1 MGVTVKPT
9 AYISWIPKG
18 KISVCPTEA
27 YISWLPM
34 GTIEVTPKIC
44 AAWLP
49 MGTLSVKPSICA
61 SIVPGSQKAKVDT
74 SRRVTKPS
82 TVAGDTK
89 RKIGVSVT
97 DTADAERIVGRTEE
111 IAGDTLREVTAIETA
126 GADTKRRTYLPN
138 GAFVATQAYISWI
151 PFGKILVK
159 PTTAYISCIPMGTIE
174 LKPQIC
180 AAWLP
185 MGTISL
191 RPQIAASIVPPSE
204 WQVTVTADALRK
216 VTQANAVSADTHRD
230 VNSTN
235 SVTGDTRREV
245 YSKFIAVAVADL
257 LRRVAMPNIV
267 TADTQRTLGGVWA
280 TVCADTQRITDANY
294 CVVRGA
300 AWREVK
306 KNERIPFD
314 TKRIP
319 GIGTIVLADTYL
331 VTGSGEPATAD
342 LARNVV
348 KREMVKADT
357 SIRYPWILEYV
368 NRSQSVRLMAKRL
381 KSSAATTPITQ
392 NFRDHGIRS
401 FSMVLGELTLS
412 DTFQLETV
420 QPMNIDDEV
429 QGQIFDYHF
438 HFLVEETSQRDLV
451 QTVKGMYSKDAL
463 LYTAINATV
472 SELNVSFYAR
482 QIATALGLEVNMVCD
497 DFIPSQNFENAGM
510 TYQDMISA
518 LFGWTSKL
526 PQRQI
531 NVFIRGNT
539 LNIIQRGLEK
549 SVVDI
554 SDWPHSRPTIE
565 RKLVRS
571 IWHSNNNEN
580 PDNQAHNEED
590 DAPVPFTG
598 TISHEDISY
607 TYEDGYLVREK
618 NEDGETTYSY
628 QNEYDHQGHMT
639 GKYVSRKETRNKDGS
654 MSEVE
659 YVYAATA
666 NNIYLFKERER
677 SREPKD
683 TPSYMDEWDSERITY
698 HAPIGYGWYAT
709 TVYED
714 GERVGSS
721 LSQGAPGGKASQY
734 TIDQSALGLGSHYS
748 SYYDEDGAYVPFS
761 SLIDTEFP
769 VVGDEYLWILTKAIE
784 WLNRKVQETITVEIH
799 ANIRDG
805 VPDVEHIVD
814 FTERIRFDGN
824 EYFLVSNSVELNPR
838 SLRQVI
844 KMTRWY

>member
-1 MGVTVKPT
+1 MATAQGDTLRHPYLPVGVFVEPT
-9 AYISWIPKG
+9 
-18 KISVCPTEA
+18 A

-34 GTIEVTPKIC
+34 GEVVI
-44 AAWLP
+44 
-49 MGTLSVKPSICA
+49 
-61 SIVPGSQKAKVDT
+61 
-74 SRRVTKPS
+74 
-82 TVAGDTK
+82 
-89 RKIGVSVT
+89 
-97 DTADAERIVGRTEE
+97 
-111 IAGDTLREVTAIETA
+111 
-126 GADTKRRTYLPN
+126 
-138 GAFVATQAYISWI
+138 
-151 PFGKILVK
+151 
-159 PTTAYISCIPMGTIE
+159 
-174 LKPQIC
+174 
-180 AAWLP
+180 
-185 MGTISL
+185 
-191 RPQIAASIVPPSE
+191 RPQIAASWVPMGEIHLKPQLIASLVTP
-204 WQVTVTADALRK
+204 WQWHTTARADVQRK
-216 VTQANAVSADTHRD
+216 LVQANDVSADTQRE
-230 VNSTN
+230 VKSTN
-235 SVTGDTRREV
+235 TVAVDTQREV
-245 YSKFIAVAVADL
+245 YSRFIAVAVADL
-257 LRRVAMPNIV
+257 LRKLTLTNTT
-267 TADTQRTLGGVWA
+267 TADTRRTVGGEWV
-280 TVCADTQRITDANY
+280 VIHADTQRITGANY
-294 CVVRGA
+294 QVLRVDTWLGTG
-300 AWREVK
+300 K
-306 KNERIPFD
+306 TERILFD
-314 TKRIP
+314 TKRTP
-319 GIGTIVLADTYL
+319 GIGNTASGDTLRLIGLGAPTKADAIRTIIKQERV
-331 VTGSGEPATAD
+331 P
-342 LARNVV
+342 
-348 KREMVKADT
+348 ADT
-357 SIRYPWILEYV
+357 SIRVPLVLEYV
-368 NRSQSVRLMAKRL
+368 NRSQPVRTKAKRL
-381 KSSAATTPITQ
+381 KAATSAAPITQ
-392 NFRDHGIRS
+392 NFHDHGIRS

-412 DTFQLETV
+412 DTFQLETS
-420 QPMNIDDEV
+420 QPLNIDDAV
-429 QGQIFDYHF
+429 QGQILDYHF
-438 HFLVEETSQRDLV
+438 HFLVEETSQRDLI
-451 QTVKGMYSKDAL
+451 QTVKGMYSKDDL

-482 QIATALGLEVNMVCD
+482 QIATALGLELNMVCD
-497 DFIPSQNFENAGM
+497 DFILSQNFENTGM

-554 SDWPHSRPTIE
+554 SDCPHSRPTIE

-571 IWHSNNNEN
+571 IWHSNNNDN

-590 DAPVPFTG
+590 DAPIPFTG

-628 QNEYDHQGHMT
+628 QNEYDHNGNLT

-666 NNIYLFKERER
+666 TNIYLFKERER

-734 TIDQSALGLGSHYS
+734 TIDQSALGLGAHYS
-748 SYYDEDGAYVPFS
+748 SYYDEDNAQYS

-769 VVGDEYLWILTKAIE
+769 VKGEEYLAILTQAIE
-784 WLNRKVQETITVEIH
+784 WLNRKTQETVTLEIH

-814 FTERIRFDGN
+814 FTERIKFDGN

-838 SLRQVI
+838 SLKQTI

>member
-1 MGVTVKPT
+1 MGIIVQPT

-18 KISVCPTEA
+18 NVVLKPTDA
-27 YISWLPM
+27 YITWLPLGTIHLKPQITASWIPM
-34 GTIEVTPKIC
+34 GTITIKPQLM
-44 AAWLP
+44 AALVP
-49 MGTLSVKPSICA
+49 DSVQR
-61 SIVPGSQKAKVDT
+61 VKVDT
-74 SRRVTKPS
+74 F
-82 TVAGDTK
+82 
-89 RKIGVSVT
+89 RKIGKTNAVMG
-97 DTADAERIVGRTEE
+97 DTARHTGKPDNISADTNRAVAKMETIGSDTMRHVKAER
-111 IAGDTLREVTAIETA
+111 TAT
-126 GADTKRRTYLPN
+126 ADTNRRAYLPV
-138 GAFVATQAYISWI
+138 GVFVQPQAYISWI
-151 PFGKILVK
+151 PKGNIVLAPTDVYISWLPLGKIEIK
-159 PTTAYISCIPMGTIE
+159 PHIAAAWVPMGTIAI
-174 LKPQIC
+174 KPMLAATYIPANRVVQI
-180 AAWLP
+180 
-185 MGTISL
+185 
-191 RPQIAASIVPPSE
+191 
-204 WQVTVTADALRK
+204 TADTNRRTALP
-216 VTQANAVSADTHRD
+216 NYL
-230 VNSTN
+230 
-235 SVTGDTRREV
+235 TGDTKRRINR
-245 YSKFIAVAVADL
+245 SNTAIADTRRQVQSPYIAWAVGDL
-257 LRRVAMPNIV
+257 LRKLTLSNIA
-267 TADTQRTLGGVWA
+267 TADTRRTLGGEWA
-280 TVCADTQRITDANY
+280 VALADTQRITGANY
-294 CVVRGA
+294 QVLRVDTWVGTG
-300 AWREVK
+300 K
-306 KNERIPFD
+306 TERIAFD
-314 TKRIP
+314 TKRTP
-319 GIGTIVLADTYL
+319 GIGNIISGDILRL
-331 VTGSGEPATAD
+331 VGLGEPTKAD
-342 LARNVV
+342 ALRTVIKQEIV
-348 KREMVKADT
+348 PADT
-357 SIRYPWILEYV
+357 SIRVPLVLEYV
-368 NRSQSVRLMAKRL
+368 NRSQPVKAKAKRL
-381 KSSAATTPITQ
+381 KATAATPITQ
-392 NFRDHGIRS
+392 NFCDHGIRS

-420 QPMNIDDEV
+420 MPMEIDDAV
-429 QGQIFDYHF
+429 QGQIFDYRF

-472 SELNVSFYAR
+472 DELNVSVYAR
-482 QIATALGLEVNMVCD
+482 QIATALGLTLNIVCD
-497 DFIPSQNFENAGM
+497 DFIPSQNFENSGM

-531 NVFIRGNT
+531 NVFIRGDT

-571 IWHSNNNEN
+571 IWHSNNNED

-590 DAPVPFTG
+590 DAPIPFTG
-598 TISHEDISY
+598 TISFEDISY

-618 NEDGETTYSY
+618 NEDGETSYYY
-628 QNEYDHQGHMT
+628 QNEYDRDGNMT
-639 GKYVSRKETRNKDGS
+639 GKYVSRKETQNKDGS
-654 MSEVE
+654 KSEVE

-677 SREPKD
+677 KREPKD
-683 TPSYMDEWDSERITY
+683 TPSYMEEWDSERITY

-734 TIDQSALGLGSHYS
+734 TIDQSSLGFGSHYS
-748 SYYDEDGAYVPFS
+748 SYYDEDDAQYS

-769 VVGDEYLWILTKAIE
+769 VKGEEYLAILTQAIE
-784 WLNRKVQETITVEIH
+784 WLNRKVQETVTVEIH

-838 SLRQVI
+838 SLKQTI

>member
-1 MGVTVKPT
+1 MGVIIKPEML
-9 AYISWIPKG
+9 A
-18 KISVCPTEA
+18 
-27 YISWLPM
+27 SWLPM
-34 GTIEVTPKIC
+34 GTMIVKPALLATIVPDNKQKARADTFRRIGVAVDSPHDAFRKVGSSNRAIADADRRVTSLPLGRIILKPKIC

-49 MGTLSVKPSICA
+49 MGTISIC
-61 SIVPGSQKAKVDT
+61 
-74 SRRVTKPS
+74 
-82 TVAGDTK
+82 
-89 RKIGVSVT
+89 
-97 DTADAERIVGRTEE
+97 
-111 IAGDTLREVTAIETA
+111 
-126 GADTKRRTYLPN
+126 
-138 GAFVATQAYISWI
+138 
-151 PFGKILVK
+151 
-159 PTTAYISCIPMGTIE
+159 
-174 LKPQIC
+174 PQI
-180 AAWLP
+180 
-185 MGTISL
+185 G
-191 RPQIAASIVPPSE
+191 ASIVPPSE
-204 WQVTVTADALRK
+204 WHVTATVDALRK
-216 VTQANAVSADTHRD
+216 VAQPNEVSADTHREIQ
-230 VNSTN
+230 STDT
-235 SVTGDTRREV
+235 VAADTRREV
-245 YSKFIAVAVADL
+245 YYYFIAVAVADL
-257 LRRVAMPNIV
+257 LRRTVQPNIITV
-267 TADTQRTLGGVWA
+267 DTQRILGGEWDVA
-280 TVCADTQRITDANY
+280 QADTQRITGANY
-294 CVVRGA
+294 CVVQGA

-306 KNERIPFD
+306 KTERISFD
-314 TKRIP
+314 TLRIP
-319 GIGTIVLADTYL
+319 GIGTTVLADTYL
-331 VTGSGEPATAD
+331 VTGNGKPSTAD
-342 LARNVV
+342 LARRII
-348 KREMVKADT
+348 KHEMVKADT
-357 SIRYPWILEYV
+357 SIRVPLVLEYV
-368 NRSQSVRLMAKRL
+368 NRSKPVKARAKQFRAT
-381 KSSAATTPITQ
+381 AANPITQ
-392 NFRDHGIRS
+392 NFHNHGIRS

-420 QPMNIDDEV
+420 MPMDIDDAV

-438 HFLVEETSQRDLV
+438 HFLVEETSQRDLI
-451 QTVKGMYSKDAL
+451 QTVKGMYSKDVL

-472 SELNVSFYAR
+472 DELNVSVYAR
-482 QIATALGLEVNMVCD
+482 QVATALGLELNMVCD

-554 SDWPHSRPTIE
+554 SDWPHSRPTID

-571 IWHSNNNEN
+571 IWHSNNNED

-598 TISHEDISY
+598 TISFEDISY
-607 TYEDGYLVREK
+607 TYDNGYLVREK
-618 NEDGETTYSY
+618 NEDGETSYYY
-628 QNEYDHQGHMT
+628 QNEYDRDGNMT
-639 GKYVSRKETRNKDGS
+639 GKYVSRKETQNKDGS
-654 MSEVE
+654 MSEVQ

-677 SREPKD
+677 NKEPKD
-683 TPSYMDEWDSERITY
+683 TQSYLDEWDSERITY

-734 TIDQSALGLGSHYS
+734 TIDQSSLGFGSYYS
-748 SYYDEDGAYVPFS
+748 SYYDDDDGQYS

-769 VVGDEYLWILTKAIE
+769 VRGEEYLAVLTQAIE
-784 WLNRKVQETITVEIH
+784 WLNRKMQETVTVEIN

-838 SLRQVI
+838 SLKQTI

>member
-1 MGVTVKPT
+1 MTVK
-9 AYISWIPKG
+9 
-18 KISVCPTEA
+18 
-27 YISWLPM
+27 
-34 GTIEVTPKIC
+34 
-44 AAWLP
+44 
-49 MGTLSVKPSICA
+49 
-61 SIVPGSQKAKVDT
+61 
-74 SRRVTKPS
+74 
-82 TVAGDTK
+82 
-89 RKIGVSVT
+89 
-97 DTADAERIVGRTEE
+97 ADA
-111 IAGDTLREVTAIETA
+111 
-126 GADTKRRTYLPN
+126 
-138 GAFVATQAYISWI
+138 F
-151 PFGKILVK
+151 
-159 PTTAYISCIPMGTIE
+159 
-174 LKPQIC
+174 
-180 AAWLP
+180 
-185 MGTISL
+185 
-191 RPQIAASIVPPSE
+191 
-204 WQVTVTADALRK
+204 RK
-216 VTQANAVSADTHRD
+216 VAQYNEVSADTERE
-230 VNSTN
+230 VKSTHTA
-235 SVTGDTRREV
+235 SADTRREV

-257 LRRVAMPNIV
+257 LRQVVKPNII
-267 TADTQRTLGGVWA
+267 TADTQRMLGGEWSVA
-280 TVCADTQRITDANY
+280 QADTQRITGANY
-294 CVVRGA
+294 VVVRGA
-300 AWREVK
+300 AWRAVK
-306 KNERIPFD
+306 KTERISCD
-314 TKRIP
+314 TLRIP
-319 GIGTIVLADTYL
+319 GIGTSVLADTYL
-331 VTGSGEPATAD
+331 VTGNCQPTIAD

-348 KREMVKADT
+348 KRESVKADT
-357 SIRYPWILEYV
+357 SIRYPWVLEYV
-368 NRSQSVRLMAKRL
+368 NRSQPVRLKAKRL
-381 KSSAATTPITQ
+381 KATAATPITQ

-420 QPMNIDDEV
+420 QPMNIDDAV
-429 QGQIFDYHF
+429 QGQIFDYRF

-451 QTVKGMYSKDAL
+451 QNVKGMYSKDAL

-482 QIATALGLEVNMVCD
+482 QIAAALGLELNMVCD

-571 IWHSNNNEN
+571 IWHSNNNED

-618 NEDGETTYSY
+618 NEDGETSYSY
-628 QNEYDHQGHMT
+628 QNEYDHKGNLT

-654 MSEVE
+654 VNLVE

-677 SREPKD
+677 SSEPKD
-683 TPSYMDEWDSERITY
+683 TFSYINDWDSERITY

-709 TVYED
+709 TVYDD

-748 SYYDEDGAYVPFS
+748 SYYDGDGGYVPFS

-769 VVGDEYLWILTKAIE
+769 VLGDEYLYTLTQAIE
-784 WLNRKVQETITVEIH
+784 WLNRKTQETVTMEIH

-805 VPDVEHIVD
+805 VPDVSHIVD

-824 EYFLVSNSVELNPR
+824 EYFLMSNSVELTPR
-838 SLRQVI
+838 TLRQSI

>member
-1 MGVTVKPT
+1 MGAIIKPT
-9 AYISWIPKG
+9 AYISWTPIG
-18 KISVCPTEA
+18 KITVKPMDA
-27 YISWLPM
+27 YITWLPLGTIEITPKVCAAWVPM
-34 GTIEVTPKIC
+34 GTISIKPALC
-44 AAWLP
+44 A
-49 MGTLSVKPSICA
+49 TV
-61 SIVPGSQKAKVDT
+61 VPGSEKARADT
-74 SRRVTKPS
+74 SRKVSKPIYVT
-82 TVAGDTK
+82 
-89 RKIGVSVT
+89 
-97 DTADAERIVGRTEE
+97 
-111 IAGDTLREVTAIETA
+111 GDTLRRTGKPDHISADTARNISRTESVNSDTLRQVAENQSVTA
-126 GADTKRRTYLPN
+126 DTGRRTYLPN
-138 GAFVATQAYISWI
+138 GTFVTPNAYISWLPI
-151 PFGKILVK
+151 GKITVK
-159 PTTAYISCIPMGTIE
+159 PTNAYITWLPLGSIELTPKICASWVPMGSIYI
-174 LKPQIC
+174 KP
-180 AAWLP
+180 
-185 MGTISL
+185 M
-191 RPQIAASIVPPSE
+191 IAATYVP
-204 WQVTVTADALRK
+204 
-216 VTQANAVSADTHRD
+216 ANRMVQISADT
-230 VNSTN
+230 N
-235 SVTGDTRREV
+235 RRL
-245 YSKFIAVAVADL
+245 SL
-257 LRRVAMPNIV
+257 PNDV
-267 TADTQRTLGGVWA
+267 TADTERKVSRSNTAIADTIRQVQSPYIAWAVGDLLRKLILPNTAKADTRRTLGGEW
-280 TVCADTQRITDANY
+280 TVVHADTQRIT
-294 CVVRGA
+294 GA
-300 AWREVK
+300 DYQVLRVDTWLGTSK
-306 KNERIPFD
+306 TERIAFD
-314 TKRIP
+314 TKRTP
-319 GIGTIVLADTYL
+319 GIGNLAYGDTLRL
-331 VTGSGEPATAD
+331 VGLGAPTKAD
-342 LARNVV
+342 ALR
-348 KREMVKADT
+348 MVIKQERVPADT
-357 SIRYPWILEYV
+357 SIRVPLVLEYV
-368 NRSQSVRLMAKRL
+368 NRSQPVRIKAKRL
-381 KSSAATTPITQ
+381 KANAAITPITQ

-420 QPMNIDDEV
+420 TPMEIDDAV

-472 SELNVSFYAR
+472 DELNVSVYVR
-482 QIATALGLEVNMVCD
+482 QIAAALGLTLNMVCD
-497 DFIPSQNFENAGM
+497 DFIPSQNFENSGM

-539 LNIIQRGLEK
+539 LNIVQRGLEK

-571 IWHSNNNEN
+571 IWHSNNNED

-590 DAPVPFTG
+590 DAPIPFTG
-598 TISHEDISY
+598 TISFEDISY

-618 NEDGETTYSY
+618 NEDGETSYYY
-628 QNEYDHQGHMT
+628 QNEYDRDGNMT
-639 GKYVSRKETRNKDGS
+639 GKYVSRKETQNKDGS
-654 MSEVE
+654 KSEVE

-677 SREPKD
+677 KREPKE

-734 TIDQSALGLGSHYS
+734 TIDQSSLGFGSHYS
-748 SYYDEDGAYVPFS
+748 SYYDEDDAQYS

-769 VVGDEYLWILTKAIE
+769 VKGEEYLAVLTQAIE
-784 WLNRKVQETITVEIH
+784 WLNRKVQETVTVEIQ

-824 EYFLVSNSVELNPR
+824 EYFLVSNSVELTPR
-838 SLRQVI
+838 SLRQTI

>member
-1 MGVTVKPT
+1 MGAIVKPT

-18 KISVCPTEA
+18 KISVCPTDS

-34 GTIEVTPKIC
+34 GTIEVTPQIC

-49 MGTLSVKPSICA
+49 MGTLSVKSGICA
-61 SIVPGSQKAKVDT
+61 SIVPGSQKAKADT
-74 SRRVTKPS
+74 LRRVSKPT

-89 RKIGVSVT
+89 RRIGISVVET
-97 DTADAERIVGRTEE
+97 ADTARIVGRTEE
-111 IAGDTLREVTAIETA
+111 IVGDNLRKVSAMETA

-138 GAFVATQAYISWI
+138 GAFVAPQAYISWI

-159 PTTAYISCIPMGTIE
+159 PWATYISWLPMGTIE

-191 RPQIAASIVPPSE
+191 HPQIAASIVPPSE
-204 WQVTVTADALRK
+204 WQVTVRADAFRK
-216 VTQANAVSADTHRD
+216 VAQFNEVSADTSRE
-230 VNSTN
+230 VKSTN
-235 SVTGDTRREV
+235 TVAADTRREV

-257 LRRVAMPNIV
+257 SRQVVKPNIV
-267 TADTQRTLGGVWA
+267 TADTQRTLGGKW
-280 TVCADTQRITDANY
+280 TVVKADTQRITGANY

-306 KNERIPFD
+306 KTERIIFD
-314 TKRIP
+314 TLRIP
-319 GIGTIVLADTYL
+319 GIGTTVLADTYL
-331 VTGSGEPATAD
+331 VTGCGEPAVAD

-348 KREMVKADT
+348 KRELVKADT
-357 SIRYPWILEYV
+357 SIRYPWVLEYV
-368 NRSQSVRLMAKRL
+368 KRSQPVRSMKML
-381 KSSAATTPITQ
+381 KAAAATPITQ
-392 NFRDHGIRS
+392 NFHDHGIRS

-429 QGQIFDYHF
+429 QGLIFDYRF

-472 SELNVSFYAR
+472 SELNVSYYAR
-482 QIATALGLEVNMVCD
+482 QIATALGLDVNMVCD

-549 SVVDI
+549 DVVDI

-571 IWHSNNNEN
+571 IWHSNNNEDPN
-580 PDNQAHNEED
+580 NQAHNEED

-628 QNEYDHQGHMT
+628 QNEYDHKGNLT
-639 GKYVSRKETRNKDGS
+639 GKYVSRKETCNKDGS

-677 SREPKD
+677 SKEPKD

-784 WLNRKVQETITVEIH
+784 WLNRKVQETVTVEIH

-824 EYFLVSNSVELNPR
+824 EYFLMSNSVELTPR
-838 SLRQVI
+838 SLKQTI

>member
-1 MGVTVKPT
+1 M
-9 AYISWIPKG
+9 
-18 KISVCPTEA
+18 
-27 YISWLPM
+27 
-34 GTIEVTPKIC
+34 
-44 AAWLP
+44 
-49 MGTLSVKPSICA
+49 
-61 SIVPGSQKAKVDT
+61 IVS
-74 SRRVTKPS
+74 
-82 TVAGDTK
+82 
-89 RKIGVSVT
+89 
-97 DTADAERIVGRTEE
+97 
-111 IAGDTLREVTAIETA
+111 
-126 GADTKRRTYLPN
+126 N
-138 GAFVATQAYISWI
+138 
-151 PFGKILVK
+151 
-159 PTTAYISCIPMGTIE
+159 
-174 LKPQIC
+174 
-180 AAWLP
+180 
-185 MGTISL
+185 
-191 RPQIAASIVPPSE
+191 
-204 WQVTVTADALRK
+204 
-216 VTQANAVSADTHRD
+216 
-230 VNSTN
+230 
-235 SVTGDTRREV
+235 
-245 YSKFIAVAVADL
+245 
-257 LRRVAMPNIV
+257 
-267 TADTQRTLGGVWA
+267 
-280 TVCADTQRITDANY
+280 
-294 CVVRGA
+294 
-300 AWREVK
+300 
-306 KNERIPFD
+306 
-314 TKRIP
+314 
-319 GIGTIVLADTYL
+319 
-331 VTGSGEPATAD
+331 
-342 LARNVV
+342 
-348 KREMVKADT
+348 
-357 SIRYPWILEYV
+357 
-368 NRSQSVRLMAKRL
+368 
-381 KSSAATTPITQ
+381 AATTPITQ
-392 NFRDHGIRS
+392 NFYDHGIRS

-472 SELNVSFYAR
+472 SELNVSYYAR

-571 IWHSNNNEN
+571 IWHSNNNED

-590 DAPVPFTG
+590 DAPIPFTG

-607 TYEDGYLVREK
+607 TYDNGYLVREK

-628 QNEYDHQGHMT
+628 QNEYDHKGNLT

-677 SREPKD
+677 SKEPKD

-748 SYYDEDGAYVPFS
+748 SYYDGDGAYVPFS

-769 VVGDEYLWILTKAIE
+769 VVGDEYLWILTQAIE
-784 WLNRKVQETITVEIH
+784 WLNRKVQETVTVEIQ

-824 EYFLVSNSVELNPR
+824 EYFLMSNSVELTPR

>member
-1 MGVTVKPT
+1 MTWLPFGTIEVKPQIC
-9 AYISWIPKG
+9 A
-18 KISVCPTEA
+18 
-27 YISWLPM
+27 SWLPM
-34 GTIEVTPKIC
+34 GTIGIKPQIAGAIIPDSIQRVKADISRKVKNLVSASAETQRAVMVQESQPADTMRTVRKTERIDGDTKRSVTAVQSGNADSKRRVYLLNGAVVSPKAYISWIPVGKATVKPVAYISWLPFGTIELTPKIA

-49 MGTLSVKPSICA
+49 MG
-61 SIVPGSQKAKVDT
+61 
-74 SRRVTKPS
+74 
-82 TVAGDTK
+82 
-89 RKIGVSVT
+89 KIQV
-97 DTADAERIVGRTEE
+97 
-111 IAGDTLREVTAIETA
+111 
-126 GADTKRRTYLPN
+126 
-138 GAFVATQAYISWI
+138 
-151 PFGKILVK
+151 
-159 PTTAYISCIPMGTIE
+159 
-174 LKPQIC
+174 KPQIV
-180 AAWLP
+180 AGL
-185 MGTISL
+185 
-191 RPQIAASIVPPSE
+191 VPPHE
-204 WQVTVTADALRK
+204 WQVAVTADVLRK
-216 VTQANAVSADTHRD
+216 AAQSNEITADTEREVKSNHTA
-230 VNSTN
+230 SA
-235 SVTGDTRREV
+235 DTRREV
-245 YSKFIAVAVADL
+245 YSKFIAVVVADL
-257 LRRVAMPNIV
+257 LRQVVKPNII
-267 TADTQRTLGGVWA
+267 TADTQRTLGGEWA
-280 TVCADTQRITDANY
+280 VAQADTQRITGADYA
-294 CVVRGA
+294 VVRGA
-300 AWREVK
+300 AWRAVK
-306 KNERIPFD
+306 KTERISCD
-314 TKRIP
+314 TLRIP
-319 GIGTIVLADTYL
+319 GIGTSVLADTYL
-331 VTGSGEPATAD
+331 VTGNCQPTIAD

-348 KREMVKADT
+348 KREIIKVDT

-368 NRSQSVRLMAKRL
+368 NRSQPVRAKAKWL
-381 KSSAATTPITQ
+381 KATAATPITQ

-438 HFLVEETSQRDLV
+438 HFLVEETSQRDLI

-571 IWHSNNNEN
+571 IWHSNNNED

-618 NEDGETTYSY
+618 NEDGETSYSY
-628 QNEYDHQGHMT
+628 QNEYDHKGNLT

-654 MSEVE
+654 VNLVE

-677 SREPKD
+677 SSEPKD
-683 TPSYMDEWDSERITY
+683 TFSYINDWDSERITY

-748 SYYDEDGAYVPFS
+748 SYYDGDGGYVPFS

-769 VVGDEYLWILTKAIE
+769 VLGDEYLYTLTQAIE
-784 WLNRKVQETITVEIH
+784 WLNRKTQETVTMEIH

-805 VPDVEHIVD
+805 VPDVSHIVD

-824 EYFLVSNSVELNPR
+824 EYFLMSNSVELTPR
-838 SLRQVI
+838 TLRQSI

>member
-1 MGVTVKPT
+1 MGIVVQPT
-9 AYISWIPKG
+9 AYITWIPKG
-18 KISVCPTEA
+18 DIHLKPTDAYITWLPLGTVHIKPQIAAAWVPMGTIHLKPQIIGSFVPDSTQKVKADTKRRLGKAASATGDTARQTGREATILADTKRAVGAEVSVSGDTLRRVGEHQSVSGDTLRHSYLPIGVFVEPTA

-34 GTIEVTPKIC
+34 GE
-44 AAWLP
+44 
-49 MGTLSVKPSICA
+49 
-61 SIVPGSQKAKVDT
+61 
-74 SRRVTKPS
+74 
-82 TVAGDTK
+82 
-89 RKIGVSVT
+89 
-97 DTADAERIVGRTEE
+97 
-111 IAGDTLREVTAIETA
+111 
-126 GADTKRRTYLPN
+126 
-138 GAFVATQAYISWI
+138 
-151 PFGKILVK
+151 LV
-159 PTTAYISCIPMGTIE
+159 I
-174 LKPQIC
+174 
-180 AAWLP
+180 
-185 MGTISL
+185 
-191 RPQIAASIVPPSE
+191 RPQIAAAWVPMGTIHLKPQLIASFVTP
-204 WQVTVTADALRK
+204 WQWQTTSKADMLRK
-216 VTQANAVSADTHRD
+216 VAQANEVLADTHREIQCANT
-230 VNSTN
+230 VAA
-235 SVTGDTRREV
+235 DTRREV
-245 YSKFIAVAVADL
+245 YSRFIAIAVADL
-257 LRRVAMPNIV
+257 LRKTVQPNSV
-267 TADTQRTLGGVWA
+267 KADTQRMVGGEW
-280 TVCADTQRITDANY
+280 TVVQADTQRLLGADY
-294 CVVRGA
+294 CVVRGDT
-300 AWREVK
+300 WRSASNIE
-306 KNERIPFD
+306 
-314 TKRIP
+314 T
-319 GIGTIVLADTYL
+319 
-331 VTGSGEPATAD
+331 ATAD
-342 LARNVV
+342 TLRIRGIGNMVTADTLLVV
-348 KREMVKADT
+348 GWGEPVAADLLRRVTRQERTPADT
-357 SIRYPWILEYV
+357 SIRVPWVLEYV
-368 NRSQSVRLMAKRL
+368 NRRQPVRTKEKRL
-381 KSSAATTPITQ
+381 RATAPTTPITQ

-438 HFLVEETSQRDLV
+438 HFLVEETSQRDLI

-472 SELNVSFYAR
+472 SELSVSFYAR
-482 QIATALGLEVNMVCD
+482 QIATALGLELNMVCD

-571 IWHSNNNEN
+571 IWHSNNNED

-590 DAPVPFTG
+590 DAPIPFTG

-628 QNEYDHQGHMT
+628 QPEYDHQGHMT

-666 NNIYLFKERER
+666 NNIYLFKEHER
-677 SREPKD
+677 SREPRD
-683 TPSYMDEWDSERITY
+683 TQSYMDEWDSERITY

-734 TIDQSALGLGSHYS
+734 TIDQSALSLGSHYS
-748 SYYDEDGAYVPFS
+748 SYYDDDGAYVPFS

-769 VVGDEYLWILTKAIE
+769 VVGEEYLWILTKAIE
-784 WLNRKVQETITVEIH
+784 WLNRKVQETVTVDIQ

-814 FTERIRFDGN
+814 FTERIRFDGY

-838 SLRQVI
+838 SLKQTI

>member
-1 MGVTVKPT
+1 MGIIVEPT
-9 AYISWIPKG
+9 AYITWIPKG
-18 KISVCPTEA
+18 DIHLKPTDAYITWLPLGTVRIKPQIATAWVPMGTIHLKPKIIGSFVPDSTQRVKADTVRNIGKTISATGDTSRQTGKENIAFADTHRAIGAELQASGDTKRQVGMRIAVLGDTLRRTYLPVGIFVEPKA

-34 GTIEVTPKIC
+34 GAVVIK
-44 AAWLP
+44 
-49 MGTLSVKPSICA
+49 
-61 SIVPGSQKAKVDT
+61 
-74 SRRVTKPS
+74 
-82 TVAGDTK
+82 
-89 RKIGVSVT
+89 
-97 DTADAERIVGRTEE
+97 
-111 IAGDTLREVTAIETA
+111 
-126 GADTKRRTYLPN
+126 
-138 GAFVATQAYISWI
+138 
-151 PFGKILVK
+151 
-159 PTTAYISCIPMGTIE
+159 
-174 LKPQIC
+174 
-180 AAWLP
+180 
-185 MGTISL
+185 
-191 RPQIAASIVPPSE
+191 PQIAASWVPMGTIHIKPQIIASFVTP
-204 WQVTVTADALRK
+204 WQWQTSVKADAARK
-216 VTQANAVSADTHRD
+216 LVQVNDARADTSLKTIRS
-230 VNSTN
+230 NT
-235 SVTGDTRREV
+235 TLADTKRSL
-245 YSKFIAVAVADL
+245 YSPFIAVATADL
-257 LRRVAMPNIV
+257 LRRVIMPNST
-267 TADTQRTLGGVWA
+267 TADTQRMVGGEWV
-280 TVCADTQRITDANY
+280 VIEADTRRLLGADY
-294 CVVRGA
+294 CVARGDTWRSVSNVARTA
-300 AWREVK
+300 ADTL
-306 KNERIPFD
+306 RI
-314 TKRIP
+314 R
-319 GIGTIVLADTYL
+319 GIGNVVLADTLL
-331 VTGSGEPATAD
+331 VVGWGKPSSAD
-342 LARNVV
+342 LLRRVV
-348 KREMVKADT
+348 KQERTFADT
-357 SIRYPWILEYV
+357 SIRVPWVLEYV
-368 NRSQSVRLMAKRL
+368 NRNQPVRLKAKRR
-381 KSSAATTPITQ
+381 KAPAATPITQ
-392 NFRDHGIRS
+392 NFHDHGIRS

-429 QGQIFDYHF
+429 QGQIFDYRF
-438 HFLVEETSQRDLV
+438 HFLVEETSQRDLI

-472 SELNVSFYAR
+472 DELNVSVYAR
-482 QIATALGLEVNMVCD
+482 QIAAALGLTLNMVCD

-554 SDWPHSRPTIE
+554 SNWPHSRPTIE

-571 IWHSNNNEN
+571 IWHSNNNED

-618 NEDGETTYSY
+618 NEDGETSYSY
-628 QNEYDHQGHMT
+628 QNEYDHKGNLT

-734 TIDQSALGLGSHYS
+734 TIDQSALSLGSHYF

-784 WLNRKVQETITVEIH
+784 WLNRKVQETVTVEIH

-824 EYFLVSNSVELNPR
+824 EYFLMSNSVELTPR
-838 SLRQVI
+838 SLKQTI

>member
-1 MGVTVKPT
+1 MGAIVKPT
-9 AYISWIPKG
+9 AYISWIPLG
-18 KISVCPTEA
+18 KITVSPADA

-34 GTIEVTPKIC
+34 GTIEVTPQIC

-49 MGTLSVKPSICA
+49 MGTLSVTPGLCA
-61 SIVPGSQKAKVDT
+61 SIIPGSQKTKADT
-74 SRRVTKPS
+74 SRRVSKPVN
-82 TVAGDTK
+82 VAGDTK
-89 RKIGVSVT
+89 RRISISVT
-97 DTADAERIVGRTEE
+97 ETADTARIVGRTEE
-111 IAGDTLREVTAIETA
+111 IAGDALRKVTATETA

-138 GAFVATQAYISWI
+138 GAFVAPRAYISWI
-151 PFGKILVK
+151 PKGKISVK
-159 PTTAYISCIPMGTIE
+159 PTDAYISWLPMGTIE
-174 LKPQIC
+174 LKPEIC
-180 AAWLP
+180 VAWLP

-204 WQVTVTADALRK
+204 WQVTVTVDALRK
-216 VTQANAVSADTHRD
+216 VAKSSEITADTDRELK
-230 VNSTN
+230 STN
-235 SVTGDTRREV
+235 TVTADTRREI
-245 YSKFIAVAVADL
+245 YSKFIAVAIADL
-257 LRRVAMPNIV
+257 LRKTVQPNIV
-267 TADTQRTLGGVWA
+267 TADTQRIIGGEWA
-280 TVCADTQRITDANY
+280 VVKADTQRITGANY

-306 KNERIPFD
+306 KTERIIFD
-314 TKRIP
+314 TLRIP

-331 VTGSGEPATAD
+331 VTGNGEPAVAD

-348 KREMVKADT
+348 KSEMVKADT

-368 NRSQSVRLMAKRL
+368 NRPVKLKAKRL
-381 KSSAATTPITQ
+381 KATAATPITQ

-438 HFLVEETSQRDLV
+438 HFLVEETSQRDLI

-472 SELNVSFYAR
+472 SELNVSFYVR
-482 QIATALGLEVNMVCD
+482 QIATALGLDVNMVCD

-539 LNIIQRGLEK
+539 LNIIQRGLEQ

-554 SDWPHSRPTIE
+554 TDWPHSRPTIE

-571 IWHSNNNEN
+571 IWHSNNNED

-607 TYEDGYLVREK
+607 TYEDGYLVQEK
-618 NEDGETTYSY
+618 NEYGETSYSY
-628 QNEYDHQGHMT
+628 QNEYDHKGNLT

-677 SREPKD
+677 SKEPKD
-683 TPSYMDEWDSERITY
+683 KPSYMDE
-698 HAPIGYGWYAT
+698 
-709 TVYED
+709 
-714 GERVGSS
+714 
-721 LSQGAPGGKASQY
+721 
-734 TIDQSALGLGSHYS
+734 
-748 SYYDEDGAYVPFS
+748 
-761 SLIDTEFP
+761 
-769 VVGDEYLWILTKAIE
+769 
-784 WLNRKVQETITVEIH
+784 
-799 ANIRDG
+799 
-805 VPDVEHIVD
+805 
-814 FTERIRFDGN
+814 
-824 EYFLVSNSVELNPR
+824 
-838 SLRQVI
+838 
-844 KMTRWY
+844 

>member
-1 MGVTVKPT
+1 MGKAAVKPA
-9 AYISWIPKG
+9 AYMTWLPFGTIEVKPQI
-18 KISVCPTEA
+18 CA
-27 YISWLPM
+27 SWLPM
-34 GTIEVTPKIC
+34 GTIGIKPQI
-44 AAWLP
+44 AGAIIP
-49 MGTLSVKPSICA
+49 DSIQRVKADISRKVKNLVSA
-61 SIVPGSQKAKVDT
+61 SAETQRAVMVQESQPADT
-74 SRRVTKPS
+74 MR
-82 TVAGDTK
+82 TVRKTERIDGDTK
-89 RKIGVSVT
+89 RSVT
-97 DTADAERIVGRTEE
+97 AVQSGNADS
-111 IAGDTLREVTAIETA
+111 
-126 GADTKRRTYLPN
+126 KRRVYLLN
-138 GAFVATQAYISWI
+138 GAVVSPKAYISWI
-151 PFGKILVK
+151 PVGKATVK
-159 PTTAYISCIPMGTIE
+159 PVAYISWLPFGTIE
-174 LKPQIC
+174 LTPKI
-180 AAWLP
+180 ASAWLP
-185 MGTISL
+185 MGKIQVK
-191 RPQIAASIVPPSE
+191 PQIVAGLVPPHE
-204 WQVTVTADALRK
+204 WQVAVTADVLRK
-216 VTQANAVSADTHRD
+216 AAQSNEITADTEREVKSNHTA
-230 VNSTN
+230 SA
-235 SVTGDTRREV
+235 DTRREV
-245 YSKFIAVAVADL
+245 YSKFIAVVVADL
-257 LRRVAMPNIV
+257 LRQVVKPNII
-267 TADTQRTLGGVWA
+267 TADTQRTLGGEWA
-280 TVCADTQRITDANY
+280 VAQADTQRITGADYA
-294 CVVRGA
+294 VVRGA
-300 AWREVK
+300 AWRAVK
-306 KNERIPFD
+306 KTERISCD
-314 TKRIP
+314 TLRIP
-319 GIGTIVLADTYL
+319 GIGTSVLADTYL
-331 VTGSGEPATAD
+331 VTGNCQPTIAD

-348 KREMVKADT
+348 KREIIKVDT

-368 NRSQSVRLMAKRL
+368 NRSQPVRAKAKWL
-381 KSSAATTPITQ
+381 KATAATPITQ

-438 HFLVEETSQRDLV
+438 HFLVEETSQRDLI

-571 IWHSNNNEN
+571 IWHSNNNED

-618 NEDGETTYSY
+618 NEDGETSYSY
-628 QNEYDHQGHMT
+628 QNEYDHKGNLT

-654 MSEVE
+654 VNLVE

-677 SREPKD
+677 SSEPKD
-683 TPSYMDEWDSERITY
+683 TFSYINDWDSERITY

-748 SYYDEDGAYVPFS
+748 SYYDGDGGYVPFS

-769 VVGDEYLWILTKAIE
+769 VLGDEYLYTLTQAIE
-784 WLNRKVQETITVEIH
+784 WLNRKTQETVTMEIH

-805 VPDVEHIVD
+805 VPDVSHIVD

-824 EYFLVSNSVELNPR
+824 EYFLMSNSVELTPR
-838 SLRQVI
+838 TLRQSI

>member
-1 MGVTVKPT
+1 MGMIELKPQ
-9 AYISWIPKG
+9 
-18 KISVCPTEA
+18 
-27 YISWLPM
+27 
-34 GTIEVTPKIC
+34 IC

-49 MGTLSVKPSICA
+49 MGTLSVKPGICA
-61 SIVPGSQKAKVDT
+61 SIVPGSQKAKADT
-74 SRRVTKPS
+74 FRRVSKPT

-89 RKIGVSVT
+89 RRIGISVT
-97 DTADAERIVGRTEE
+97 EVADTERIVGRTEE
-111 IAGDTLREVTAIETA
+111 IAGDALRKVSATETA
-126 GADTKRRTYLPN
+126 EADTRRRTYLPN
-138 GAFVATQAYISWI
+138 GAFVAPQAYISWI

-159 PTTAYISCIPMGTIE
+159 PTAAYISWLPMGTIE
-174 LKPQIC
+174 LIPQIC

-191 RPQIAASIVPPSE
+191 YPQIAASIVPPSE
-204 WQVTVTADALRK
+204 WKVTVTTDVLRK
-216 VTQANAVSADTHRD
+216 VAQANEIATDTHRE
-230 VNSTN
+230 VQSTN
-235 SVTGDTRREV
+235 TVTADTRREV

-257 LRRVAMPNIV
+257 LRKTVQPNIV

-280 TVCADTQRITDANY
+280 VAKADTQRITGANY

-306 KNERIPFD
+306 KTERISFD
-314 TKRIP
+314 TLRIP

-331 VTGSGEPATAD
+331 VTGCGEPATAD

-348 KREMVKADT
+348 KRELVKADT
-357 SIRYPWILEYV
+357 SIRYPWVLEYV
-368 NRSQSVRLMAKRL
+368 KRPVKLKAKRL
-381 KSSAATTPITQ
+381 KATAATPITQ
-392 NFRDHGIRS
+392 NFHDHGIRS
-401 FSMVLGELTLS
+401 YSMVLGELTLS
-412 DTFQLETV
+412 DTFQLETI

-438 HFLVEETSQRDLV
+438 HFLVEETSQRDLI

-472 SELNVSFYAR
+472 SELNVSFYVR
-482 QIATALGLEVNMVCD
+482 QIATALGLDVNMVCD

-539 LNIIQRGLEK
+539 LNIIQRGLEQ

-554 SDWPHSRPTIE
+554 TDWPHSRPTIE

-571 IWHSNNNEN
+571 IWHSNNNED

-607 TYEDGYLVREK
+607 TYEDGYLVQEK
-618 NEDGETTYSY
+618 NEDGETSYSY
-628 QNEYDHQGHMT
+628 QNEYDHKGNLT

-677 SREPKD
+677 SKEPKD
-683 TPSYMDEWDSERITY
+683 TPSYMDEWNSERITY

-721 LSQGAPGGKASQY
+721 LSQGTPGGKASQY

-784 WLNRKVQETITVEIH
+784 WLNRKVQETVTVEIH

-824 EYFLVSNSVELNPR
+824 EYFLMSNSVELTPR
-838 SLRQVI
+838 SLKQTI

>member
-1 MGVTVKPT
+1 MNKLT
-9 AYISWIPKG
+9 
-18 KISVCPTEA
+18 
-27 YISWLPM
+27 
-34 GTIEVTPKIC
+34 
-44 AAWLP
+44 
-49 MGTLSVKPSICA
+49 
-61 SIVPGSQKAKVDT
+61 
-74 SRRVTKPS
+74 

-89 RKIGVSVT
+89 REIGVSVT
-97 DTADAERIVGRTEE
+97 ETADTSRIVGRTEE
-111 IAGDTLREVTAIETA
+111 IDGDALRKVTATESA

-138 GAFVATQAYISWI
+138 GAFITPQAYISWI
-151 PFGKILVK
+151 PKGKIFVK
-159 PTTAYISCIPMGTIE
+159 PTTAYISWLPMGKIE
-174 LKPQIC
+174 LKPEIC

-185 MGTISL
+185 MGTVSL

-204 WQVTVTADALRK
+204 WQVTVRADAIRK
-216 VTQANAVSADTHRD
+216 MAQSNEASADTHRG
-230 VNSTN
+230 VQSTN
-235 SVTGDTRREV
+235 TVAADTRREV
-245 YSKFIAVAVADL
+245 YSKFIAVADADM
-257 LRRVAMPNIV
+257 LRQVVMPNMV
-267 TADTQRTLGGVWA
+267 TADTQRVLGGEWA
-280 TVCADTQRITDANY
+280 VAKADTQRITGANY

-306 KNERIPFD
+306 KTERISFD
-314 TKRIP
+314 TLRIP
-319 GIGTIVLADTYL
+319 GIGTTVLADTYM
-331 VTGSGEPATAD
+331 VMGNGEPTTAD
-342 LARNVV
+342 LMRTVV
-348 KREMVKADT
+348 KREIVKADT

-368 NRSQSVRLMAKRL
+368 NRSQPVRAKIKRL
-381 KSSAATTPITQ
+381 KATAATPITQ

-438 HFLVEETSQRDLV
+438 HFLVEETSQRDLI

-482 QIATALGLEVNMVCD
+482 QIAAALGLELNMVCD

-571 IWHSNNNEN
+571 IWHSNNNED

-590 DAPVPFTG
+590 DAPIPFTG

-607 TYEDGYLVREK
+607 TYDDGYLVREK
-618 NEDGETTYSY
+618 NEDGETSYYY
-628 QNEYDHQGHMT
+628 QNEYDRDGNMT

-677 SREPKD
+677 KREPKD

-734 TIDQSALGLGSHYS
+734 TIDQSSLGFGSHYS
-748 SYYDEDGAYVPFS
+748 SYYDEDDAQYS

-769 VVGDEYLWILTKAIE
+769 VKGEEYLAVLTQAIE
-784 WLNRKVQETITVEIH
+784 WLNRKVQETVTVEIH

-824 EYFLVSNSVELNPR
+824 EYFLMSNSVELTPR
-838 SLRQVI
+838 SLKQTI

>member
-1 MGVTVKPT
+1 MGTIVKPS

-18 KISVCPTEA
+18 KISVKSTEA

-34 GTIEVTPKIC
+34 GTIEVSPQIC

-49 MGTLSVKPSICA
+49 MGTLSVKPMLCA
-61 SIVPGSQKAKVDT
+61 SVISGSQKAKADT
-74 SRRVTKPS
+74 SRRVIKPT
-82 TVAGDTK
+82 TVAGDTQ
-89 RKIGVSVT
+89 RKIGISVT
-97 DTADAERIVGRTEE
+97 DAADTKRIIGNTEE
-111 IAGDTLREVTAIETA
+111 IAADTLRNVKATETA
-126 GADTKRRTYLPN
+126 GADTKRRTYLPI
-138 GAFVATQAYISWI
+138 GAFITPKAYISWI

-159 PTTAYISCIPMGTIE
+159 PTTAYISWLPMGAIE

-216 VTQANAVSADTHRD
+216 VTQTNEITADTHREIK
-230 VNSTN
+230 STN
-235 SVTGDTRREV
+235 LATADTRREV

-257 LRRVAMPNIV
+257 LRKTVQPNIV
-267 TADTQRTLGGVWA
+267 TADTQRTLSGEWA
-280 TVCADTQRITDANY
+280 VVRFDTQRITGANY
-294 CVVRGA
+294 SVARGDT
-300 AWREVK
+300 WREVRK
-306 KNERIPFD
+306 TEQIAVD
-314 TKRIP
+314 TKRTP
-319 GIGTIVLADTYL
+319 GIGNIVLADTYL
-331 VTGSGEPATAD
+331 VTGNGEPVTAD
-342 LARNVV
+342 LARTVV
-348 KREMVKADT
+348 KYQRIPADT
-357 SIRYPWILEYV
+357 SIRYPWVLEYV
-368 NRSQSVRLMAKRL
+368 NRSVNLKSKRL
-381 KSSAATTPITQ
+381 NATAANSITQ
-392 NFRDHGIRS
+392 NFHDHGIRS
-401 FSMVLGELTLS
+401 FSMTLGELTLS

-420 QPMNIDDEV
+420 QPMNIDDVV
-429 QGQIFDYHF
+429 QGQILDYHF

-482 QIATALGLEVNMVCD
+482 QIATALGMELNMVCD

-549 SVVDI
+549 SVIDI
-554 SDWPHSRPTIE
+554 TDWPHSRPTIE

-571 IWHSNNNEN
+571 IWHSNNNEDS
-580 PDNQAHNEED
+580 DNKAHNEED
-590 DAPVPFTG
+590 DAPIPFTG
-598 TISHEDISY
+598 TISHDDISY

-618 NEDGETTYSY
+618 NENGETTYSY
-628 QNEYDHQGHMT
+628 QNEYDGKGNLT
-639 GKYVSRKETRNKDGS
+639 GKYVSRKETQNKDGS
-654 MSEVE
+654 VNLVD

-666 NNIYLFKERER
+666 TDIYLFKERER
-677 SREPKD
+677 SRTSKD
-683 TPSYMDEWDSERITY
+683 TPSYIDEWDTERITY

-734 TIDQSALGLGSHYS
+734 TIDRVNLGFGSHYS
-748 SYYDEDGAYVPFS
+748 SYYDGEGGVAFS

-769 VVGDEYLWILTKAIE
+769 VKGEEYLWILTQAIE
-784 WLNRKVQETITVEIH
+784 WLNRKTQETVTMEITDNV
-799 ANIRDG
+799 ANG
-805 VPDVEHIVD
+805 VPEINHILD
-814 FTERIRFDGN
+814 FTERIQFNGN
-824 EYFLVSNSVELNPR
+824 EYFLVSNSVQITPR
-838 SLRQVI
+838 SFRQSI
-844 KMTRWY
+844 KLTRWY